1 MESIAMA
8 PQYQQTTNCTKYRN
22 IDETGNPHIFSK
34 AAKYRT
40 PNETARIT
48 ANKTPNTAKY
58 KTTNITPNKTE
69 LRYPHTNKS
78 ENPDNVL
85 QLKPSNPNYR
95 RKSPTKQTT
104 QIKQTIQVFT
114 VIKHRDLDRKSNF
127 RNGIYTIKYT
137 RRNCKIGE
145 KT

>member
-1 MESIAMA
+1 MEAIAMA
-8 PQYQQTTNCTKYRN
+8 PQYQQTTNCTIYGKF
-22 IDETGNPHIFSK
+22 DETGNPHIFSK

-40 PNETARIT
+40 PNETARIP
-48 ANKTPNTAKY
+48 ANKTPNIDTKNK
-58 KTTNITPNKTE
+58 KTTPNKTE

-78 ENPDNVL
+78 VNPDNVL

-95 RKSPTKQTT
+95 RKSPTKQT
-104 QIKQTIQVFT
+104 IQVYT
-114 VIKHRDLDRKSNF
+114 VHIHRDLDRKSNF